1 MYGGLFVAGGTGV
14 VVFRG
19 ILNKKN
25 MKSQAAKAKRIAAVS
40 VALVAVALI
49 LIVMLLYATG
59 EAPVEEVKDIC
70 ASAITAFL
78 ISIVL
83 FFVPVPDRM
92 FLNQCHITLEI
103 EPDRLGC
110 DRPYHGAPY
119 VTMPVKDVKR
129 VLDYGEC
136 YYIIYTDM
144 GQAIICQK
152 DLLREGTLEEF
163 EEIFAGKIKRRGRAK
178 KQCKAEQKAERK
190 K

>member
-1 MYGGLFVAGGTGV
+1 MI
-14 VVFRG
+14 VFRG

-83 FFVPVPDRM
+83 FFVPIPDRR
-92 FLNQCHITLEI
+92 FLNQCHITVEI
-103 EPDRLGC
+103 EPDWLRC

-119 VTMPVKDVKR
+119 VTMPVKDVKG
-129 VLDYGEC
+129 YWTTGN
-136 YYIIYTDM
+136 
-144 GQAIICQK
+144 AIISSIRIWGRRSFARKICCA
-152 DLLREGTLEEF
+152 RERL
-163 EEIFAGKIKRRGRAK
+163 KNLKRFLQVK
-178 KQCKAEQKAERK
+178 
-190 K
+190 

>member
-40 VALVAVALI
+40 VASVVLVLALG
-49 LIVMLLYATG
+49 VVLLYVVG
-59 EAPVEEVKDIC
+59 EFPLAYVKELC
-70 ASAITAFL
+70 AGAGIAFL
-78 ISIVL
+78 ASVAL
-83 FFVPVPDRM
+83 FFVPIPDRR
-92 FLNQCHITLEI
+92 FLNQCHITVEI
-103 EPDRLGC
+103 EPDWLRC

-163 EEIFAGKIKRRGRAK
+163 EEIFAGKIKRRGKAK
-178 KQCKAEQKAERK
+178 KQRKAEQKAERK

>member
-1 MYGGLFVAGGTGV
+1 MIIFQGNISSKIVQRQLRRVNHYVAILGLIACFAIEILVGLLLLTEVFTMDVAKDLFILGG
-14 VVFRG
+14 
-19 ILNKKN
+19 
-25 MKSQAAKAKRIAAVS
+25 
-40 VALVAVALI
+40 LVAVLGM
-49 LIVMLLYATG
+49 V
-59 EAPVEEVKDIC
+59 VF
-70 ASAITAFL
+70 FL
-78 ISIVL
+78 PSFKVNEQRGKY
-83 FFVPVPDRM
+83 VTV
-92 FLNQCHITLEI
+92 EI
-103 EPDRLGC
+103 ESDWLRC

-163 EEIFAGKIKRRGRAK
+163 EEIFAGKIKRRGKAK

>member
-1 MYGGLFVAGGTGV
+1 MI
-14 VVFRG
+14 VFRG

-49 LIVMLLYATG
+49 LIVMLLYETG

-83 FFVPVPDRM
+83 FFVPIPDRM
-92 FLNQCHITLEI
+92 FLNQCHITVEI
-103 EPDRLGC
+103 EPDRLRC

-163 EEIFAGKIKRRGRAK
+163 EEIFAGKIKRRGKAK